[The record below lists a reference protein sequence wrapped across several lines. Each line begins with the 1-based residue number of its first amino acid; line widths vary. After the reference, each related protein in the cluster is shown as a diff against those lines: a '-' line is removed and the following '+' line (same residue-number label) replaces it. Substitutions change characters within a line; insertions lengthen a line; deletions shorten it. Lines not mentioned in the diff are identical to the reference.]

1 MQKGDVEQRTDGLYK
16 LSEYTEYRD
25 GSKIGIWIKQEK
37 IEK

>member
-25 GSKIGIWIKQEK
+25 GSKIGIWIKQKAENK
-37 IEK
+37 